1 MLQPVKI
8 VALAAAMLLA
18 AVLPGRAADT
28 VTAND
33 TARFLA
39 GMAPSAESPLTPC
52 YRPRKAK
59 SEALLRAL
67 FGAPF
72 WSTIRA
78 PFRHRRN
85 SVKSVKRK
93 SPKVGFVSLG
103 CPKALVDSER
113 RVG

>member
-39 GMAPSAESPLTPC
+39 GMAP
-52 YRPRKAK
+52 
-59 SEALLRAL
+59 
-67 FGAPF
+67 
-72 WSTIRA
+72 
-78 PFRHRRN
+78 
-85 SVKSVKRK
+85 
-93 SPKVGFVSLG
+93 
-103 CPKALVDSER
+103 
-113 RVG
+113 